1 MTRSSSRTAPI
12 GHAGALSLTAAEPRA
27 DLRTPRRGMTLVE
40 TMIAM
45 VILGAVLSSLGV
57 YAARFTTA
65 TSQANNRAI
74 ATELAADRLER
85 IKGATTYPGIDSMA
99 VTETNP
105 LGLKGFV
112 RQTVVRR
119 VGGSLA
125 SDTVDFKVITV
136 SVTAPGIK
144 AKVAKTTTI
153 AQF

>member
-1 MTRSSSRTAPI
+1 
-12 GHAGALSLTAAEPRA
+12 
-27 DLRTPRRGMTLVE
+27 MTLVE

-45 VILGAVLSSLGV
+45 VILVAVLASLGV

-85 IKGATTYPGIDSMA
+85 IKGASTYPGIDSMA
-99 VTETNP
+99 VTETSP

-119 VGGSLA
+119 VGGGSP
-125 SDTVDFKVITV
+125 SDTVDFKVVTV